1 MATMAVI
8 THGDAAKME
17 EVGDAN
23 PPLVTQT
30 PAATILAPLISK
42 TYDRQVP
49 PEISGS
55 SKVPRSYHHFFEIL
69 LNHHFF
75 LNFLAIS
82 NFL

>member
-1 MATMAVI
+1 LSDEDRKDFVRQVKGILSFEPVNRMATMTVI

-55 SKVPRSYHHFFEIL
+55 SKVP
-69 LNHHFF
+69 
-75 LNFLAIS
+75 
-82 NFL
+82 